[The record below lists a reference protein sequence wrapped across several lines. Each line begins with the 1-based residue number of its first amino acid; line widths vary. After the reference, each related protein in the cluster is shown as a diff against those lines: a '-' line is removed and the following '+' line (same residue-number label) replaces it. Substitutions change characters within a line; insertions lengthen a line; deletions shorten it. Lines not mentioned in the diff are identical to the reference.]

1 MFNARCPRS
10 LLKWVTTMSEPILSS
25 SCFSFTDAARQR
37 YGERADQYRAYLF
50 RTDPLADAVVS
61 TLAELPQGRRLLDT
75 ALNHGI
81 DATPDAPPTLRDLF
95 VQLDEVPFW
104 VDWDQLDLGGAVFLR
119 SGLFGV
125 LTIDLVSLPLC
136 YSSPAGNK
144 PLVFSGQLTKRAARR
159 LGETGRFVYL
169 TSQPG
174 ALRRFGEGF
183 KANVKVRLMHAQ
195 ARRLVRQSGRW
206 DAGQWG
212 EPINQ
217 AYLAATN
224 LMLSVVL
231 LDGMRSFGLRFTLA
245 EREALM
251 QLWRYSGY
259 LSGVAPELLCVTESE
274 ARRMLEMVFAL
285 DGPPDDDSRALINAL
300 MLVAHSLGF
309 KEADWLTQLFYGI
322 SYGLIGEERA
332 GALGYPRT
340 WRRWIVPALRPV
352 ISAVDFI
359 RSLTPGGRRLMDA
372 LGARGWEL
380 AIERTLAGPPPDF
393 RLMERL
399 ATRPQSSIA

>member
-1 MFNARCPRS
+1 M
-10 LLKWVTTMSEPILSS
+10 
-25 SCFSFTDAARQR
+25 
-37 YGERADQYRAYLF
+37 
-50 RTDPLADAVVS
+50 
-61 TLAELPQGRRLLDT
+61 
-75 ALNHGI
+75 
-81 DATPDAPPTLRDLF
+81 
-95 VQLDEVPFW
+95 PFW

-125 LTIDLVSLPLC
+125 LTIGLVSLPLC

-195 ARRLVRQSGRW
+195 VRRLVRQSRRW

-224 LMLSVVL
+224 LMLSVAL
-231 LDGMRSFGLRFTLA
+231 IDGMRSFGLRFKQA

-285 DGPPDDDSRALINAL
+285 DGPPDEDSRALINAL
-300 MLVAHSLGF
+300 MLIAHALGF
-309 KEADWLTQLFYGI
+309 KETGWLTQLLYGI

-332 GALGYPRT
+332 RALGYPRT
-340 WRRWIVPALRPV
+340 RRRWIVPALRPL
-352 ISAVDFI
+352 ISTLDLI
-359 RSLTPGGRRLMDA
+359 RSLTPGGRQLMDA
-372 LGARGWEL
+372 FGARGWEM
-380 AIERTLAGPPPDF
+380 AIERALAGPPPDF
-393 RLMERL
+393 RLMDRL
-399 ATRPQSSIA
+399 TAQPKSSIA

>member
-1 MFNARCPRS
+1 MRAA
-10 LLKWVTTMSEPILSS
+10 ILSS
-25 SCFSFTDAARQR
+25 SCFRFTDAARQR
-37 YGERADQYRAYLF
+37 YGKRADQYLKYLF
-50 RTDPLADAVVS
+50 CTDPLADAAVAA
-61 TLAELPQGRRLLDT
+61 LAELPGGRGHSLLET

-81 DATPDAPPTLRDLF
+81 EAAPDAPSALRELF
-95 VQLDEVPFW
+95 ARLDEVPFW

-125 LTIDLVSLPLC
+125 LTIGLVSLPLC

-144 PLVFSGQLTKRAARR
+144 PLVFSGQLIKRAARR

-195 ARRLVRQSGRW
+195 VRRLVWRSGRW

-224 LMLSVVL
+224 LTLSVAL
-231 LDGMRSFGLRFTLA
+231 LDGMRSFGLRFTQA

-259 LSGVAPELLCVTESE
+259 LSGVNPELLCVTECE
-274 ARRMLEMVFAL
+274 ARRMLDLVFAL
-285 DGPPDDDSRALINAL
+285 DGPPDNDSRALINAL
-300 MLVAHSLGF
+300 MRVARVAGF
-309 KEADWLTQLFYGI
+309 KEADWLTQLLYGV

-332 GALGYPRT
+332 RALGYPRT
-340 WRRWIVPALRPV
+340 WRRWIVPALRPL
-352 ISAVDFI
+352 ISAVDLL
-359 RSLTPGGRRLMDA
+359 RSLAPGGQWLLEA
-372 LGARGWEL
+372 FGARGWEL

-399 ATRPQSSIA
+399 AAQPRSNTA